1 MIARRGHP
9 RRLHCGRLPAGRG
22 FTLIESLATI
32 VVLATLGSIASFI
45 MVNAV
50 DGYVDAANAAQLQ
63 AEISTAMDR
72 AVRELRKID
81 LVSAADPAIEPDID
95 AFDDDIITWDDDD
108 LDADTYTLQLVGN
121 QLQFIND
128 GAAAVV
134 LLDDVVA
141 GTGFQLTASKD
152 GDPPVVLANPVAGAE
167 LPNIRRIAIQITAQ
181 RSGITRTLRTKIFL
195 RSTMDGGGS

>member
-1 MIARRGHP
+1 M
-9 RRLHCGRLPAGRG
+9 HCGRLPAGRG

-141 GTGFQLTASKD
+141 GTGFQLTAEKD